1 MDKLSE
7 LKMNHMAL
15 CRAKIILQ
23 VVDDHKVK
31 EADLKPIW
39 ERFKLDRITTLEIPF
54 QSSTRQLLIR
64 NLS

>member
-31 EADLKPIW
+31 EADLKPI
-39 ERFKLDRITTLEIPF
+39 
-54 QSSTRQLLIR
+54 
-64 NLS
+64 